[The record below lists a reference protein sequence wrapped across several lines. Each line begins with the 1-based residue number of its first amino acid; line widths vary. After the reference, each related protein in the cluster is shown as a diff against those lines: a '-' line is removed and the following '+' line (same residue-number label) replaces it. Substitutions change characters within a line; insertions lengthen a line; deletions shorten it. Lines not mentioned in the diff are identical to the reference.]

1 MIKEEM
7 SNLLSERNEKLY
19 EYYRT
24 HTAEET
30 ANKFGLGKNYV
41 YNLVRRIK
49 KLKEAR

>member
-1 MIKEEM
+1 MLKEEM

-30 ANKFGLGKNYV
+30 AAKFDLGKNYV